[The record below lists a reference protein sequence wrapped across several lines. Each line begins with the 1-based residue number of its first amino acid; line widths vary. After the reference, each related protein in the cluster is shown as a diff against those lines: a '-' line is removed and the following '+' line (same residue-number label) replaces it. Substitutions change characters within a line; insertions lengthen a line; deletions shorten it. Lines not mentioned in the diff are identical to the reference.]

1 VAAIEKQVASAR
13 ARHNIDIEFDAI
25 DEPECRLD
33 VKEALYRIAQEALHN
48 VVKHAD
54 ARHVQVRLEGAGE
67 GSLILTV
74 QDDGRG
80 FDPAGSFPGHI
91 GLHSMQERAE
101 RVGGSVT
108 LESRP
113 GAGTRVLVRV
123 PLER

>member
-1 VAAIEKQVASAR
+1 VASAR